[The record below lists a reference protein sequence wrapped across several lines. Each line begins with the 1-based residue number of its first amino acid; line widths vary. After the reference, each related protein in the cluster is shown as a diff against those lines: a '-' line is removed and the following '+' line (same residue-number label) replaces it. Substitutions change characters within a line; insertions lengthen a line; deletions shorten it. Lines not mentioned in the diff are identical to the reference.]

1 MSQDMQPERELAP
14 TVSDERRDE
23 LLELFWSETNEDWT
37 QEWRDDL
44 TPEESVLVDGWDDA
58 YEKGVLRLME
68 RIVAASERN
77 RRS

>member
-1 MSQDMQPERELAP
+1 MSQDMQSERKLAP

-44 TPEESVLVDGWDDA
+44 TPEESALVDEWDDV

-68 RIVAASERN
+68 RIVSASERN